1 MKILPF
7 ILVIALFG
15 CSRPELPSTRLLR
28 AVQEWVPEGTPLSSA
43 QKIMEEH
50 HMRPSTTLQG
60 TCDSRVEITGA
71 KLWRATGRHYYGG
84 ALPRRRY
91 ASRADSRFHE
101 GRNEK
106 LETLLQ
112 SAIAETP
119 TATDAPKNFLLER
132 ESLIEC
138 R

>member
-50 HMRPSTTLQG
+50 QFTCTVHSFTNRLMMTNHMEAVCWGSDG
-60 TCDSRVEITGA
+60 V
-71 KLWRATGRHYYGG
+71 RALGVRDDVVT
-84 ALPRRRY
+84 
-91 ASRADSRFHE
+91 
-101 GRNEK
+101 NV
-106 LETLLQ
+106 TLLECQ
-112 SAIAETP
+112 WTDIQNTSKCSIAT
-119 TATDAPKNFLLER
+119 L
-132 ESLIEC
+132 
-138 R
+138 